1 MRQVLVILVFSGSFF
16 TRSYALTGA
25 EFLAVAQQFF
35 KKNVVNG
42 MIQYANIQKAP
53 STLNTL
59 VTYIK
64 KAKPSEMEENEK
76 MAFYI
81 NGYNLLV
88 IKSIVEK
95 YPLSSVM
102 DVPGFFDS
110 KKYLVGGENVTLNEI
125 ENEKL
130 RKVYHDPRVHF
141 VLVCGALGCPEIA
154 PFVYS
159 GRELEDQLNLRTRKA
174 LNDPSFIWVMDKQL
188 YLSEL
193 FSWYKADFGR
203 NDEEMVLFI
212 NKFLDIPLEE
222 NLEII
227 YYPYKWALNDAK

>member
-1 MRQVLVILVFSGSFF
+1 
-16 TRSYALTGA
+16 
-25 EFLAVAQQFF
+25 
-35 KKNVVNG
+35 
-42 MIQYANIQKAP
+42 
-53 STLNTL
+53 
-59 VTYIK
+59 
-64 KAKPSEMEENEK
+64 
-76 MAFYI
+76 
-81 NGYNLLV
+81 
-88 IKSIVEK
+88 
-95 YPLSSVM
+95 M

-110 KKYLVGGENVTLNEI
+110 KKYLVGGENLTLNEI
-125 ENEKL
+125 ENEKP
-130 RKVYHDPRVHF
+130 RTVYHDPRVHF

-159 GRELEDQLNLRTRKA
+159 GRELEDQLILRTRKA

-212 NKFLDIPLEE
+212 SKFLDIPLEE

-227 YYPYKWALNDAK
+227 YYHYEWALNDAK